1 MIQQHMRPTYHPSGK
16 VRPITPSALV
26 GLEVFAHRI
35 PPEAELQPDLDVGT
49 ALSVELL
56 STTEIIIGEAPL
68 AAGSLLSLA
77 ADSLHR
83 RGRRADLPS
92 DRSGGHAGG
101 LQIEYLLLLRRA
113 DRTADRL
120 ANPRA
125 VVVSLACSVGATLGV
140 LDSGATSPAMRRLR
154 KASRG
159 SQLFELMLPRCT
171 TRFLYELA
179 SYGSCLHH
187 EGHGLGSCLMVESV
201 RPAGWAFFGHRL
213 FCVSGRLG
221 QVQELAFHLVGGAI
235 L

>member
-120 ANPRA
+120 ANTAGRRGFA
-125 VVVSLACSVGATLGV
+125 RLLG
-140 LDSGATSPAMRRLR
+140 RRYAR
-154 KASRG
+154 R
-159 SQLFELMLPRCT
+159 
-171 TRFLYELA
+171 TRFRSHLTRDEALA
-179 SYGSCLHH
+179 
-187 EGHGLGSCLMVESV
+187 EGEEG
-201 RPAGWAFFGHRL
+201 
-213 FCVSGRLG
+213 
-221 QVQELAFHLVGGAI
+221 
-235 L
+235 

>member
-56 STTEIIIGEAPL
+56 STTEVVVREASL
-68 AAGSLLSLA
+68 AAGWLLGLA

-83 RGRRADLPS
+83 GSGCADLSS
-92 DRSGGHAGG
+92 DRSSRHAGG

-120 ANPRA
+120 ADTTDRR
-125 VVVSLACSVGATLGV
+125 SLSRLCRRCYARCA
-140 LDSGATSPAMRRLR
+140 RLR
-154 KASRG
+154 SY
-159 SQLFELMLPRCT
+159 L
-171 TRFLYELA
+171 TRDEALTEDEQ
-179 SYGSCLHH
+179 G
-187 EGHGLGSCLMVESV
+187 
-201 RPAGWAFFGHRL
+201 
-213 FCVSGRLG
+213 
-221 QVQELAFHLVGGAI
+221 
-235 L
+235 